1 MADVKT
7 PSSIAPLKNVAALMT
22 LIDRLQNRASGLEAF
37 GVFSGYP
44 GLGKTIA
51 ASYARNAARAIYLEV
66 GSTWTKKDLLKKL
79 LTELDE
85 PNHKGTL
92 TDLLDRAIT
101 TLAGDPDQ
109 VILFDEADRLLDR
122 KLIEIVRDLH
132 DKLQI
137 PVVLIG
143 EERLRTKLGAP
154 DFDRVQ
160 SRVLEWV
167 LAQPC
172 DLADAKML
180 ARYLVPKVEISD
192 GLLGDIVAQT
202 KGNAR
207 RIATTL
213 YQVEGEAVTTGA
225 ATMDQAT
232 YQGTIHTG
240 EAPIRYSQKRR
251 AA

>member
-1 MADVKT
+1 MTDVKT
-7 PSSIAPLKNVAALMT
+7 PSSIAPLKNVSALMT
-22 LIDRLQNRASGLEAF
+22 MIDRLQNRPNGMEAF

-66 GSTWTKKDLLKKL
+66 GSTWTKKDFLKKL

-92 TDLLDRAIT
+92 TDLLDRVINI
-101 TLAGDPDQ
+101 LAGDPDQ
-109 VILFDEADRLLDR
+109 VILLDEADRLLDR
-122 KLIEIVRDLH
+122 KIIEIVRDLH

-143 EERLRTKLGAP
+143 EERLGAKLGAAE
-154 DFDRVQ
+154 FERVH
-160 SRVLEWV
+160 SRVLEWA

-172 DLADAKML
+172 DLDDARML
-180 ARYLVPKVEISD
+180 ADYLVPKVEISD
-192 GLLGDIVAQT
+192 GLLGDIIAQT
-202 KGNAR
+202 RGNAR

-213 YQVEGEAVTTGA
+213 YQVEGEALNAGT
-225 ATMDQAT
+225 ATMDQET
-232 YQGTIHTG
+232 YRGPIHTG
-240 EAPIRYSQKRR
+240 ETPTRYRKKK